1 MTTRDDATT
10 RPTAPP
16 AASDPLWARSLR
28 FTATILVPVTV
39 GLSAGGGAWLPYGML
54 TAIVAFS
61 GDTGGRP
68 WPRLAWMAA
77 AGGALAVGGA
87 IGTWVQ
93 GSPLLLCFAFA
104 LAGILY
110 ALTESAHAI
119 ALTMSRFACFALALS
134 ALQAPLRLFD
144 LAVLVGVTLLAWA
157 ISVAW
162 DLAGGRWRASTVPHW
177 TEVLRALHARELK
190 RITFA
195 VATAVSIPLAFLA
208 STALG
213 LQKPYWTMLTLVL
226 VLRVDF
232 LSSRRQMLDRFIG
245 TLLGVVAAGALAY
258 VAPSH
263 SAMMPALILV
273 ALLRWPAQQQHGI
286 LGVASMTAFVMLTI
300 EITAISSG
308 QALPLLEARIADTA
322 LGCGFALFALLLE
335 HGLRR
340 TVLRIR
346 LTRRAPL
353 I

>member
-1 MTTRDDATT
+1 MFHRHV
-10 RPTAPP
+10 
-16 AASDPLWARSLR
+16 
-28 FTATILVPVTV
+28 LVPVMV
-39 GLSAGGGAWLPYGML
+39 GLSAGGRAWLPYGML
-54 TAIVAFS
+54 AAIVGFS
-61 GDTGGRP
+61 GDTGGQP

-77 AGGALAVGGA
+77 AVGALAIGGA

-93 GSPLLLCFAFA
+93 GSPLLLCLAFA

-119 ALTMSRFACFALALS
+119 ALTMSRFGCFALALS
-134 ALQAPLRLFD
+134 ALQAPLGLFD
-144 LAVLVGVTLLAWA
+144 LKILAGVTLLAWL
-157 ISVAW
+157 ISIAW
-162 DLAGGRWRASTVPHW
+162 DLAAGAWRPSTVPHW
-177 TEVLRALHARELK
+177 RAVMLALHARELK
-190 RITFA
+190 RVTFA
-195 VATAVSIPLAFLA
+195 VATAITIPLAFLA
-208 STALG
+208 SSALG

-232 LSSRRQMLDRFIG
+232 LSSRRQMLDRFAG
-245 TLLGVVAAGALAY
+245 TLLGVMAAGLLAY

-263 SAMMPALILV
+263 HAMMPALILV

-308 QALPLLEARIADTA
+308 DALPLLEARILDTA
-322 LGCGFALFALLLE
+322 LGCVFALVALLLE
-335 HGLRR
+335 HLLRR